1 MKVGILCAG
10 DREVAPFLPMIQECK
25 ETEKAMLRFYEG
37 TIENVNIVTLFS
49 GVCKVNAAI
58 AAQIMIDWFE
68 CDVIINAGTAGG
80 MISGLSVLDTVIC
93 TETAYHDVAEGI
105 LTDFHPWLDTIWFKA
120 DRDLLAIARQAAAEW
135 HSDHKIVFGRMATG
149 DSFIENE
156 QREEIS
162 RKYAPLSLD
171 METASVAH
179 VCYVNRK
186 PFIAIRTITDT
197 PDHSGAAA
205 FEENCAK
212 AARISADFVRN
223 MLRVGEWRDQD
234 EI

>member
-10 DREVAPFLPMIQECK
+10 DREAAPFLSMIQNRK

-58 AAQIMIDWFE
+58 AAQIMIDTFG
-68 CDVIINAGTAGG
+68 CNVIINAGTAGG
-80 MISGLSVLDTVIC
+80 MTSELAILDTVIC
-93 TETAYHDVAEGI
+93 TETVYHDVDEGI
-105 LTDFHPWLDTIWFKA
+105 LTDFHPWLETIWFKA
-120 DRDLLAIARQAAAEW
+120 DEHLVELAKKAADQMQ
-135 HSDHKIVFGRMATG
+135 SDRRMIFGRMATG
-149 DSFIENE
+149 EKFIDDD
-156 QREEIS
+156 QRAAIS
-162 RKYAPLSLD
+162 LRYAPLSVD

-186 PFIAIRTITDT
+186 PFIAVRTITDT

-205 FEENCAK
+205 FEENCVRASQ
-212 AARISADFVRN
+212 ISADFVKT
-223 MLRVGEWRDQD
+223 MLHLSDWREDD